1 MDEATAKAL
10 LTEAF
15 LGEVLDRMEH
25 EGAREIALVW
35 LQEQLR

>member
-1 MDEATAKAL
+1 MDEPTAKAL

-25 EGAREIALVW
+25 DGAREIARAW
-35 LQEQLR
+35 LQERLR